1 MTNKLLSFDETGFQ
15 FAWDST
21 SLGNLMTCPRKY
33 QYQNLLGYQSP
44 TKSVHLVFGGHYA
57 KALERFHKFS
67 AAPHNLS
74 VDEATDEVL
83 RLLLLETWEYEL
95 DAEGQPIPG
104 TGQAWESMHSTK
116 TRDTLIRSVVWYLDQ
131 FANDPMPT
139 VILSDGRPAVEYS
152 FSIELTPRFLYC
164 GHIDRLVEYSDG
176 VYVQDQKT
184 SGATVTQKYYLD
196 YSPDVQMSGYAMAG
210 QIIFGLPVSGVVIDA
225 AQIAVGFT
233 AFSRG
238 FVSRS
243 PQVLEDFRHDV
254 LYWIELAERFHRDQY
269 YPMNTKACGNY
280 GGCEFRDVCRSNP
293 NNRLG
298 VLASNFAQR
307 DRWDPLKKR

>member
-1 MTNKLLSFDETGFQ
+1 MTDKLLSFDATGFQ

-33 QYQNLLGYQSP
+33 LYQNIQGFQSP
-44 TKSVHLVFGGHYA
+44 IRSAHLVFGGHYA
-57 KALERFHKFS
+57 KALERFHKLRARPYEF
-67 AAPHNLS
+67 S
-74 VDEATDEVL
+74 VDDATDEVI
-83 RLLLLETWEYEL
+83 RALLIETWDYEL
-95 DAEGQPIPG
+95 DDQGQPIPG
-104 TGQAWESMHSTK
+104 TGKPWESFHSTK
-116 TRDTLIRSVVWYLDQ
+116 TRETLVRSVVWYLDQ
-131 FANDPMPT
+131 FADDPMPT

-152 FSIELTPRFLYC
+152 FAVELTPDYLYC
-164 GHIDRLVEYSDG
+164 GHIDRLVEYSGG

-184 SGATVTQKYYLD
+184 SGATITGKYFLD

-243 PQVLEDFRHDV
+243 PQVLEDFRHET
-254 LYWIELAERFHRDQY
+254 LYWIGMAKRFHEDQH

-280 GGCEFRDVCRSNP
+280 GGCEFRDVCRANP
-293 NNRLG
+293 ANRPG
-298 VLASNFAQR
+298 VLASNFVQR